1 MSPTWRQLWQ
11 HHPEIDALFAPLKP
25 SAAQLA
31 LIEDLSPLDV
41 PAFGLEVSRV
51 AGNRRPQLAL
61 LLLSG
66 RAQRWRQLFAAY
78 LRPDGCLAPGIALE
92 AIQPLIA
99 TQPWL
104 QPDTWLEWSATP
116 RRSQGGGFM
125 LFRRLAASPTLQE
138 LEPLCHALAQGLS
151 PALQQRVGLPS
162 PAWFAALARLP
173 LGTLDQWGISVDPGS
188 SGWRFLFSSDQP
200 VAVLESCGLPEAVT
214 RCLAGSPL
222 HFSFDSR
229 WMPTAACGVE
239 VLPHYRRTSTVTAY
253 PGEVP
258 TGQAQW
264 PTWPSQPVF
273 WASNR
278 YLRMVDGSVHL
289 PSGTALGRSL
299 GLRGGL
305 SHQKLVIRAGEVI
318 DHKLYVGLMVS
329 QFREAEVLGSSG
341 SARGLNSGTA
351 QREALRALAAQRLAE
366 APASWFGFPLQPGA
380 SDLWIPLACLVL
392 AASAKQAPDLASTY
406 ERMQATMA
414 PVLEAAAP
422 VGYAT
427 GCPPDLD
434 STLWLLRCR
443 TALGYP
449 RSASLEQWVASAWTA
464 AGLPTYPS
472 AAEIA
477 AFIAQPIEGVSGW
490 CSPHDCVTS
499 HLAADPALPGS
510 VRALQLVRQTLRSGR
525 FQSYWWP
532 LDGLALV
539 LLPRG
544 CLPASVVQRVA
555 QQVLSPPCRAVM
567 PADQAERLERF
578 VRALLLLRHGALGEQ
593 QGALAACSALIQRPA
608 DFAPLLVLQV
618 PEPQRVQADQQPS
631 WIWNG
636 RQQGTLVSDPYGY
649 FAASLL
655 LHVLQG

>member
-1 MSPTWRQLWQ
+1 
-11 HHPEIDALFAPLKP
+11 
-25 SAAQLA
+25 
-31 LIEDLSPLDV
+31 
-41 PAFGLEVSRV
+41 
-51 AGNRRPQLAL
+51 
-61 LLLSG
+61 
-66 RAQRWRQLFAAY
+66 
-78 LRPDGCLAPGIALE
+78 
-92 AIQPLIA
+92 
-99 TQPWL
+99 
-104 QPDTWLEWSATP
+104 
-116 RRSQGGGFM
+116 
-125 LFRRLAASPTLQE
+125 
-138 LEPLCHALAQGLS
+138 
-151 PALQQRVGLPS
+151 
-162 PAWFAALARLP
+162 
-173 LGTLDQWGISVDPGS
+173 
-188 SGWRFLFSSDQP
+188 
-200 VAVLESCGLPEAVT
+200 
-214 RCLAGSPL
+214 
-222 HFSFDSR
+222 
-229 WMPTAACGVE
+229 
-239 VLPHYRRTSTVTAY
+239 
-253 PGEVP
+253 
-258 TGQAQW
+258 
-264 PTWPSQPVF
+264 
-273 WASNR
+273 
-278 YLRMVDGSVHL
+278 
-289 PSGTALGRSL
+289 
-299 GLRGGL
+299 
-305 SHQKLVIRAGEVI
+305 
-318 DHKLYVGLMVS
+318 
-329 QFREAEVLGSSG
+329 
-341 SARGLNSGTA
+341 
-351 QREALRALAAQRLAE
+351 
-366 APASWFGFPLQPGA
+366 
-380 SDLWIPLACLVL
+380 L

-443 TALGYP
+443 SALGYP

-464 AGLPTYPS
+464 AGLPTYPR

-578 VRALLLLRHGALGEQ
+578 VRALLLLRHGALAEQ